1 MVRLYGLVFVLA
13 ACGDNAAR
21 APDPHCSDWHQWGNN
36 AQHTGASC
44 ATGQPLQR
52 VLADIVF
59 DPLVPDEVANADGD
73 LIVHYQ
79 APLVDADR
87 VMMVRKG
94 GAFTPCIA
102 DMDPTMHCRHPEDL
116 YRYASQ
122 TWSEVGYRW
131 QGDALVEQWT
141 FDSDWKPPP
150 ARETVFQP
158 VIAGNLVAVPIAS
171 GGVAFVDDAGRVVR
185 ETRPFGHDA
194 NTYVVG
200 ALAALGD
207 TVFYNAEKFDHDD
220 PYGKAIAATLV
231 EIDGDGRVRTASY
244 DDLVPDAPTKCYG
257 AYDPTVTPPP
267 WPVIVDGVVQKPPL
281 YDCGPQV
288 PGMNQA
294 VALAPDGT
302 LYVAT
307 HAQGEPRY
315 SYVVSINPGVFDVNW
330 AVSLRDRLDD
340 GCGVTVQCADGAP
353 MGVEPQTGLAP
364 APEVTD
370 DSTSSPVVMPD
381 GRVLYGSWSFYN
393 GDRGHL
399 FEFSRAGKIEGTYD
413 FGWDL
418 TPAVAVIDGQT
429 RIALKDNHYG
439 QDNQGTDL
447 GPYYLTLLNEQFA
460 WQWQF
465 ASTNTQSCA
474 RQADG
479 SVACTDD
486 HPHGFEWCINAPAI
500 DAAGTLY
507 ANSEDGNLYA
517 IGKDGQLRGNLLLDT
532 ALGAAYT
539 PVVLDREGRVYA
551 LNAGHLYVVGGN

>member
-1 MVRLYGLVFVLA
+1 MLA

-44 ATGQPLQR
+44 AIGQPLQR
-52 VLADIVF
+52 VLEDIVF

-79 APLVDADR
+79 APLVDNDR

-94 GAFTPCIA
+94 GTFTPCIP
-102 DMDPTMHCRHPEDL
+102 DTDPSMHCRHPEDL

-131 QGDALVEQWT
+131 EGDSLVEQWT
-141 FDSDWKPPP
+141 YESDWKPPP

-158 VIAGNLVAVPIAS
+158 VIAGSLVAVPIAS
-171 GGVAFVDDAGRVVR
+171 GGVAFVDETGRVVR

-207 TVFYNAEKFDHDD
+207 TVFYNADKFDHDD

-257 AYDPTVTPPP
+257 GYDPTMTPPP

-307 HAQGEPRY
+307 HAQGVARY

-330 AVSLRDRLDD
+330 AVSLRDHLDD
-340 GCGVTVQCADGAP
+340 GCGVSVQCVAGAP
-353 MGVEPQTGLAP
+353 MGVEPETGMPP
-364 APEVTD
+364 APQVTD

-399 FEFSRAGKIEGTYD
+399 FELSRSGKVEGTYD

-474 RQADG
+474 RQPDG
-479 SVACTDD
+479 SVACTAD

-551 LNAGHLYVVGGN
+551 LNAGHMYVVGGNP

>member
-1 MVRLYGLVFVLA
+1 MVRVSGLVLLLA

-21 APDPHCSDWHQWGNN
+21 APDPHCADWHQWGNN

-44 ATGQPLQR
+44 ATGQPLEH
-52 VLADIVF
+52 VLADVVF
-59 DPLVPDEVANADGD
+59 DPLVPDEVAAADGD

-79 APLVDADR
+79 APLVDGDR
-87 VMMVRKG
+87 VFMLRKG
-94 GAFTPCIA
+94 GTFTPCVE

-116 YRYASQ
+116 YRFASQ

-131 QGDALVEQWT
+131 EAGALVEQWT
-141 FDSDWKPPP
+141 YESSWKPPP
-150 ARETVFQP
+150 GREVVFQP
-158 VIAGNLVAVPIAS
+158 VIAGSRLAVPIAS
-171 GGVAFVDDAGRVVR
+171 GGVAFLDETGHVVR

-194 NTYVVG
+194 NTYVIG
-200 ALAALGD
+200 ALAAFGD
-207 TVFYNAEKFDHDD
+207 SVFYNAAAFDHDD
-220 PYGKAIAATLV
+220 PNGRAEVATLV
-231 EIDGDGRVRTASY
+231 EIDGDGRVRTARY
-244 DDLVPDAPTKCYG
+244 DELVPDAPTKCYG
-257 AYDPTVTPPP
+257 AYDPVATPPP

-281 YDCGPQV
+281 VDCGPQV

-294 VALAPDGT
+294 VALASDGT

-307 HAQGEPRY
+307 HAQGVARY
-315 SYVVSINPGVFDVNW
+315 SYVLSINPGVFDVNW
-330 AVSLRDRLDD
+330 AVSLRDRLAD
-340 GCGVTVQCADGAP
+340 GCFVTTGCADGAP
-353 MGVEPQTGLAP
+353 TGVEPQTGMAP

-370 DSTSSPVVMPD
+370 DSTSSPVVLPD

-399 FEFSRAGKIEGTYD
+399 FELSRAGKIEGTYD

-418 TPAVAVIDGQT
+418 TPAVAVIDGAT
-429 RIALKDNHYG
+429 RIAVKDNHYG
-439 QDNQGTDL
+439 FNGPGGPFDL
-447 GPYYLTLLNEQFA
+447 TMLNEGFA

-465 ASTNTQSCA
+465 RSTNTQSCA
-474 RQADG
+474 RQPDG
-479 SVACTDD
+479 SVTCTDD
-486 HPHGFEWCINAPAI
+486 HPTGFEWCINAPAI

-517 IGKDGQLRGNLLLDT
+517 VGKDGQLRGNLLLDT

-551 LNAGHLYVVGGN
+551 LNAGHLYVVGGSP

>member
-231 EIDGDGRVRTASY
+231 E
-244 DDLVPDAPTKCYG
+244 
-257 AYDPTVTPPP
+257 
-267 WPVIVDGVVQKPPL
+267 VDGVVQKPPL

-315 SYVVSINPGVFDVNW
+315 SYVVSINPGVIDVNW

-399 FEFSRAGKIEGTYD
+399 FEFSRAGKIEGKYHFQWAHATS
-413 FGWDL
+413 
-418 TPAVAVIDGQT
+418 VAV
-429 RIALKDNHYG
+429 
-439 QDNQGTDL
+439 
-447 GPYYLTLLNEQFA
+447 
-460 WQWQF
+460 
-465 ASTNTQSCA
+465 
-474 RQADG
+474 
-479 SVACTDD
+479 
-486 HPHGFEWCINAPAI
+486 
-500 DAAGTLY
+500 
-507 ANSEDGNLYA
+507 
-517 IGKDGQLRGNLLLDT
+517 
-532 ALGAAYT
+532 
-539 PVVLDREGRVYA
+539 
-551 LNAGHLYVVGGN
+551 